1 MKAETKKGREM
12 LQRITKNT
20 IKESTTGQ
28 LTEMYYGLV
37 KAISLRSAQGIG
49 TDEALSEMVAEVVA
63 EMNYRKGSGQDLRL
77 PPAA

>member
-1 MKAETKKGREM
+1 M
-12 LQRITKNT
+12 LQRITKNV

-28 LTEMYYGLV
+28 LTEMYYELM

-49 TDEALSEMVAEVVA
+49 TDEALSEMVAQVVA
-63 EMNYRKGSGQDLRL
+63 EMNERKSSRDLQL

>member
-1 MKAETKKGREM
+1 M
-12 LQRITKNT
+12 LQQIAKNV
-20 IKESTTGQ
+20 IEESTPEQ

-37 KAISLRSAQGIG
+37 KALSLRSAQGIG

-63 EMNYRKGSGQDLRL
+63 KMNTHTGGGRESQL

>member
-1 MKAETKKGREM
+1 M

-20 IKESTTGQ
+20 IKESTTEQ

-37 KAISLRSAQGIG
+37 QAISMRSAQGMG
-49 TDEALSEMVAEVVA
+49 TDEELSETVAEVVA
-63 EMNYRKGSGQDLRL
+63 EMNARQGGNGQDVQL